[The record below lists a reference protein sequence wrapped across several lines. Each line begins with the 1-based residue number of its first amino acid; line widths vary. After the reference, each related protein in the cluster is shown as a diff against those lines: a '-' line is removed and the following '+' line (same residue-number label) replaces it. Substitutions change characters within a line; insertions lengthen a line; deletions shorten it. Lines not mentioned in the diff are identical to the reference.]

1 MGPSDEWIA
10 TRTDKFAH
18 GYFAKYRDLCIS
30 LGTEAAVCEIGVQ
43 GGGSLEVWQAFFTD
57 GLVVGVDGNAL
68 SYWPEGTV
76 KVVCDQA
83 DDTLT
88 DKLRTVLR
96 EDARIGFDLIID
108 DASHNGEL
116 SAKTFELTWP
126 LLRSGG
132 FWVLEDWQV
141 ALPEF
146 PGAYGPSML
155 RLAESFLQR
164 LTRVSDVEDI
174 YYRYGMAVL
183 QKRDRSL

>member
-1 MGPSDEWIA
+1 MLPSNEWIA

-18 GYFAKYRDLCIS
+18 GYFAKYRDLCTS
-30 LGTEAAVCEIGVQ
+30 LDTDAAVCEIGVQ
-43 GGGSLEVWQAFFTD
+43 GGGSLEVWQAFFPD
-57 GLVVGVDGNAL
+57 GFVVGVDGNAL
-68 SYWPEGTV
+68 SHWPEGTV

-88 DKLRTVLR
+88 SRLTDVLWKHER
-96 EDARIGFDLIID
+96 VAFDLIID

-126 LLRSGG
+126 LLHPGG

-164 LTRVSDVEDI
+164 LTRESDVEDI

-183 QKRDRSL
+183 RKRVV